1 MGDNIAGALCKLL
14 MAAGALLLRTE
25 DFDEDKKFSEKVLTK
40 RENSDIIQKLS
51 DTEDKRL

>member
-1 MGDNIAGALCKLL
+1 M
-14 MAAGALLLRTE
+14 LRTE

-51 DTEDKRL
+51 DTEDKRLYNIKIF